1 MNNLFVTT
9 KSILNFFKDHTK
21 EDFMFFANEETGVYS
36 HSWKTQGNWETTIKH
51 GLFRVWTRQKVY
63 HSELRKEIE
72 IEFAF
77 NFAVPTGKNFTPE
90 KIAENLNNLTNIVV
104 KNFKVAD
111 KSIISKLT
119 SQELATVRNFSQ
131 KALQNYIMSNNAVY
145 QQAVEALCSQKCFTF
160 EEHADLEFSRYGSVL
175 KEWREFRYKLCR
187 RLFNNEKK
195 AVKPVIKPA
204 YKFKT
209 QLRAFG

>member
-1 MNNLFVTT
+1 MNTLVKVA
-9 KSILNFFKDHTK
+9 KSIIFSLKDHTR
-21 EDFMFFANEETGVYS
+21 EDFMFFANEETGVYT
-36 HSWKTQGNWETTIKH
+36 HSWKTQGNWETTVKH

-63 HSELRKEIE
+63 HSELKKEIE

-77 NFAVPTGKNFTPE
+77 NFAVPKGKFFNPE
-90 KIAENLNNLTNIVV
+90 KISENLNNLTNIVV
-104 KNFKVAD
+104 KNFKISD
-111 KSIISKLT
+111 KSLMEKISSYEEET
-119 SQELATVRNFSQ
+119 IRNFAQ
-131 KALQNYIMSNNAVY
+131 KALQNYIMSNTPVY
-145 QQAVEALCSQKCFTF
+145 QQAVEALCNKRNYSF
-160 EEHADLEFSRYGSVL
+160 EEHADLEFSRYGNVT

-195 AVKPVIKPA
+195 VVKEIKPA

>member
-9 KSILNFFKDHTK
+9 KSIINLFKDHTK

-36 HSWKTQGNWETTIKH
+36 HSWRTQGNWETTVKH

-63 HSELRKEIE
+63 HSELKKEIE

-77 NFAVPTGKNFTPE
+77 NFAVPNKFFNPE

-104 KNFKVAD
+104 KNFK
-111 KSIISKLT
+111 ISDNSLMAKLT
-119 SQELATVRNFSQ
+119 SYEVETIRNFAQ
-131 KALQNYIMSNNAVY
+131 KALQNYMMYNKAVY
-145 QQAVEALCSQKCFTF
+145 QQAVEALCNKRSYSF
-160 EEHADLEFSRYGSVL
+160 EEHANLEFSRYGSVT
-175 KEWREFRYKLCR
+175 KQWRDFRYNLCR

-195 AVKPVIKPA
+195 VVKENKPA

>member
-1 MNNLFVTT
+1 MKLFKIANSII
-9 KSILNFFKDHTK
+9 KSLKDHTK

-36 HSWKTQGNWETTIKH
+36 HSWKTQGNWETTVKH
-51 GLFRVWTRQKVY
+51 GLFRVWTSQKVY
-63 HSELRKEIE
+63 HSELKKEVE

-77 NFAVPTGKNFTPE
+77 NFAVPKGKFFNPE

-104 KNFKVAD
+104 KNFKISD
-111 KSIISKLT
+111 KSLMAKLT
-119 SQELATVRNFSQ
+119 SYEVETVRNFAQ
-131 KALQNYIMSNNAVY
+131 KALQNYLMSNNAVY
-145 QQAVEALCSQKCFTF
+145 QQAVEALCNQKIYSF
-160 EEHADLEFSRYGSVL
+160 EEHADLEFSRYGTVT

-195 AVKPVIKPA
+195 IVKEIKPA

>member
-1 MNNLFVTT
+1 MKLFKIANSII
-9 KSILNFFKDHTK
+9 KSLKDHTK

-36 HSWKTQGNWETTIKH
+36 HSWKTQGNWETTVKH

-63 HSELRKEIE
+63 HSELKKEVE

-77 NFAVPTGKNFTPE
+77 NFAVPKGKFFNPE

-104 KNFKVAD
+104 KNFKISD
-111 KSIISKLT
+111 KSLMAKLT
-119 SQELATVRNFSQ
+119 SYEVETVRNFAQ
-131 KALQNYIMSNNAVY
+131 KALQNYLMSNNAVY
-145 QQAVEALCSQKCFTF
+145 QQAVEALCNQRIYSF
-160 EEHADLEFSRYGSVL
+160 EEHADLEFSRYGTVT

-195 AVKPVIKPA
+195 IVKEIKPA

>member
-1 MNNLFVTT
+1 MNTLSKKLNSV
-9 KSILNFFKDHTK
+9 INFFKDHTR

-36 HSWKTQGNWETTIKH
+36 HSWKTQGNWETTVKH
-51 GLFRVWTRQKVY
+51 GLFRVWTRQKVF

-77 NFAVPTGKNFTPE
+77 NFAVPVGKNFTPE
-90 KIAENLNNLTNIVV
+90 KIAQNLNNLTNIVV
-104 KNFKVAD
+104 KNFKIAD
-111 KSIISKLT
+111 KSLMAKLT
-119 SQELATVRNFSQ
+119 SYEVETVRNFAQ
-131 KALQNYIMSNNAVY
+131 KALQNYMMYNKAVY
-145 QQAVEALCSQKCFTF
+145 QQAVEALCNQRSYSF
-160 EEHADLEFSRYGSVL
+160 EEHADLEFSRYGSVT
-175 KEWREFRYKLCR
+175 KQWRDFRYNLCR

-195 AVKPVIKPA
+195 VVKEVKPA

>member
-1 MNNLFVTT
+1 MNTLS
-9 KSILNFFKDHTK
+9 KKLNSVIIFFKDHTR
-21 EDFMFFANEETGVYS
+21 ENFMFFANEETGVYS
-36 HSWKTQGNWETTIKH
+36 HSWKTQGNWETTVKH
-51 GLFRVWTRQKVY
+51 GLFRVWTRQKVF

-77 NFAVPTGKNFTPE
+77 NFAVPVGKNFTPE

-104 KNFKVAD
+104 KNFKVAGH
-111 KSIISKLT
+111 SLISKLT

-131 KALQNYIMSNNAVY
+131 KALQNYIMSNKSVY
-145 QQAVEALCSQKCFTF
+145 SQAVEALCTQRSYSF
-160 EEHADLEFSRYGSVL
+160 EEFADLEFSRYGSVT
-175 KEWREFRYKLCR
+175 KQWRDFRYNLCR

-195 AVKPVIKPA
+195 VVKENKPA